1 MDAKGL
7 NVESSRSAWRLFLFV
22 TLIAFVVSFAFA
34 VCQPDNAF
42 FLNVFVGGPLL
53 FVLSIVGLVYAVVK
67 RKNWRISMI
76 ALAVVWLVF
85 YIFFNYQ
92 RQVRTAVRWSLWSH
106 QYKSALLTQQT
117 SPEAELR
124 HMVWDDWGWGGIN
137 NTMYLVFDP
146 TDSLSSAASTHQ
158 AGKFAG
164 IPCRVPKVRRLEN
177 QWYAVT
183 FYTDQ
188 DWEHCNLSDTAR

>member
-1 MDAKGL
+1 MGAKNL
-7 NVESSRSAWRLFLFV
+7 NLESSWSTWRLFSFA
-22 TLIAFVVSFAFA
+22 TLLAFVVSFAFA

-42 FLNVFVGGPLL
+42 FLNLFVGGPLL
-53 FVLSIVGLVYAVVK
+53 FVLSIVLLVYALK
-67 RKNWRISMI
+67 RKKWQISML
-76 ALAVVWLVF
+76 ALAVVWLVS
-85 YIFFNYQ
+85 YVFFAYQ
-92 RQVRTAVRWSLWSH
+92 RQIRTAVRWSLWSH

-117 SPEAELR
+117 SSEAELK
-124 HMVWDDWGWGGIN
+124 HMVLDDWGWGGIN

-146 TDSLSSAASTHQ
+146 TDSLSSAASTPQ
-158 AGKFAG
+158 SGEFAG

-188 DWEHCNLSDTAR
+188 DWDHCNPSGAAR

>member
-1 MDAKGL
+1 MGAKNL
-7 NVESSRSAWRLFLFV
+7 NPESNQSVWRLFSFV
-22 TLIAFVVSFAFA
+22 MLAFVVSFAFA
-34 VCQPDNAF
+34 VCQSDNAL
-42 FLNVFVGGPLL
+42 FLNLFVGTPLL
-53 FVLSIVGLVYAVVK
+53 LVPSIVLLVHAVK
-67 RKNWRISMI
+67 RKNWRISML

-85 YIFFNYQ
+85 VSFFVYQ
-92 RQVRTAVRWSLWSH
+92 GQIRTAVRWSLWSH
-106 QYKSALLTQQT
+106 QYKKTLFTQQT
-117 SPEAELR
+117 SSEAELK

-158 AGKFAG
+158 SGKFAG
-164 IPCRVPKVRRLEN
+164 IPCGVPKVSRLEN

-188 DWEHCNLSDTAR
+188 DWDHCNPSDPAQ